1 MSHLGE
7 RLSALVD
14 GELSLS
20 QRDRVLAHLA
30 RCEPC
35 RAEAA
40 ALRALKRRM
49 RALGEASAG
58 AALTDRL
65 MALGAPVGAAGCG
78 TQGMPGASGAGE
90 VVPRWPVLSLALA
103 ALVLLALGL
112 PAAAFV
118 AGGGRQEPGPSVTPP
133 VAMFM
138 IQHAL
143 AAGGMAAGD
152 RPPASASRGAARRGT
167 GAAARTPA
175 RQAPVAAVHPPRGTV
190 RPTLAVTRPA
200 VTAPPSRRDAGGPS
214 RRPASGPYRRAPG
227 RSPANLRVMP
237 LPSG

>member
-7 RLSALVD
+7 RLSALID
-14 GELSLS
+14 GELSHT

-30 RCEPC
+30 QCESC
-35 RAEAA
+35 RVEAA

-49 RALGEASAG
+49 RTLGEASAR

-65 MALGAPVGAAGCG
+65 MALGAPLRGAGGG
-78 TQGMPGASGAGE
+78 TQGVPSAGGSGE
-90 VVPRWPVLSLALA
+90 VLPRWPVLSLAMA

-143 AAGGMAAGD
+143 AAGGMAAGA
-152 RPPASASRGAARRGT
+152 RPSASVQRKAVPREAR
-167 GAAARTPA
+167 AVARAGA
-175 RQAPVAAVHPPRGTV
+175 RQAPGSAVPSPRGTV
-190 RPTLAVTRPA
+190 RSTLAATPPA
-200 VTAPPSRRDAGGPS
+200 VIAPPSRRDA
-214 RRPASGPYRRAPG
+214 RRPASAPYRRAPG
-227 RSPANLRVMP
+227 RSPASPHLMP
-237 LPSG
+237 LRSG